1 MRTPNQHKL
10 KKIQQ
15 HCRDISQ
22 SFEKLSLELSELVDE
37 ESGDETNKSDVKACQ
52 IPIAK
57 IEDEVFEDLSCEE
70 ATRLA
75 TRVAKSSSE
84 IVNKLFKPPSSK
96 FKIGDTVKITNHYK
110 GRYGDLYGKQGEI
123 HKIGKSFI
131 LLKLE
136 GIPVLQQRAEDNI
149 EFVSRIE

>member
-57 IEDEVFEDLSCEE
+57 IEDEAFEDLSCEE

-75 TRVAKSSSE
+75 TRVAKSSS
-84 IVNKLFKPPSSK
+84 
-96 FKIGDTVKITNHYK
+96 
-110 GRYGDLYGKQGEI
+110 
-123 HKIGKSFI
+123 
-131 LLKLE
+131 
-136 GIPVLQQRAEDNI
+136 
-149 EFVSRIE
+149 